1 MKYKKK
7 NLVFFM
13 LLLFQLFISFTPG
26 YCLTI
31 KEEED
36 MGKEFLKYIKK
47 SATFIE
53 NPLILNYIKQVGD
66 KITSKIDSKPFDFN
80 FYIIKNSGYNA
91 FAAPGGHIFLN
102 SGLFEAMDTEEELA
116 GILAH
121 EIAHI
126 TCRHISQ
133 RLMKQ
138 TKIQLATLAGIAAGI
153 LLGSSGNSEA
163 AAAIMQGAAAAG
175 ASAALAYSRE
185 DEKQAD
191 QIGLK
196 YLENSGYTGGGLIS
210 SLKKIREKLWF
221 TPDEVPTYL
230 MTHPGIDERIIYLS
244 SAIKDIKPISDIK
257 NNDFEMANI
266 GIKAIYG
273 DKTQAEKEISLKLQK
288 NPNSPAAN
296 YGYAIILEKIGKK
309 ERAETHLKKAL
320 AQKPFDPYIL
330 KKYGI
335 LLFDKGNYREADKIM
350 KNVNSIAPEDPDGL
364 FYMGKLKLILNN
376 AEQGIE
382 ILKKLTGKHPEYKQA
397 HYYLAKGYSQI
408 GNIADSHYNL
418 GIHYKNQKNKKN
430 AEFHFKKALEAEKD
444 PEKRKDIE
452 KIIEELNPSSI
463 MFIKP

>member
-1 MKYKKK
+1 MKYKKRYIII
-7 NLVFFM
+7 FM
-13 LLLFQLFISFTPG
+13 LLLFQFFVSFKFG

-31 KEEED
+31 KEEEE
-36 MGKEFLKYIKK
+36 MGEEFLKHIKK
-47 SATFIE
+47 SVTFIE
-53 NPLILNYIKQVGD
+53 NPLILNYIKKVGD
-66 KITSKIDSKPFDFN
+66 KISSNIDSKPFDFN

-116 GILAH
+116 GILSH
-121 EIAHI
+121 EIAHV

-133 RLMKQ
+133 RLIKQ
-138 TKIQLATLAGIAAGI
+138 TKIQLATLAGLAAGI
-153 LLGSSGNSEA
+153 LLGSTGDSEA
-163 AAAIMQGAAAAG
+163 AAAIMQGTAAAG

-185 DEKQAD
+185 DERQAD

-196 YLENSGYTGGGLIS
+196 YLENSGYTSGGLIS
-210 SLKKIREKLWF
+210 SLKKIREKQWF
-221 TPDEVPTYL
+221 TPDKVPTYL

-244 SAIKDIKPISDIK
+244 SAIKDTKPVSDIK

-273 DKTQAEKEISLKLQK
+273 NKTQAEKEISIKLQK

-296 YGYAIILEKIGKK
+296 YGYAIILERSGKK
-309 ERAETHLKKAL
+309 KDAAAYFKKAL

-335 LLFDKGNYREADKIM
+335 LLFDMGSYREADKIIE
-350 KNVNSIAPEDPDGL
+350 NVNSIIPEDPDGL
-364 FYMGKLKLILNN
+364 FYMGRLKLILNN
-376 AEQGIE
+376 AEQGID

-397 HYYLAKGYSQI
+397 HYYLAKGYTEI

-418 GIHYKNQKNKKN
+418 GIHSKNQKNKKN

-444 PEKRKDIE
+444 TDKKKNIE
-452 KIIEELNPSSI
+452 KMIESLNPPPTMI
-463 MFIKP
+463 IRP